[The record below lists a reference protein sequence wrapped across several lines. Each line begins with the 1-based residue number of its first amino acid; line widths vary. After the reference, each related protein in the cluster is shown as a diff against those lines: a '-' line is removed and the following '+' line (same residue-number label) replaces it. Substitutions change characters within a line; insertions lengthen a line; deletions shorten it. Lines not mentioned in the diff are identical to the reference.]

1 MKKTALLSGASAIA
15 LAASLASSPAQAF
28 DQSHW
33 SWNSYVMENIYGHIG
48 EWTNFVDPGWTQVE
62 RLQLSVG
69 NINAYTD
76 QSFSYAAGASNY
88 GMPIYINI
96 DQDNI
101 QAIYQR
107 NGDQVAANVDVDG
120 KDHGY
125 GWGWGHDKK
134 DGDQTITQVEANLAA
149 QGIYAPITVNVNI
162 PHYDYALM
170 DAKYDLGRIEG
181 SATAMANL
189 ASLSAD
195 VGARFHDTQVAFG
208 SFKTLNVYDNHS
220 MDTWDQFTYDAGA
233 IYTGNAGH
241 DAVLL
246 GALEAQY
253 GLIKKGYVNAY
264 ATADYVTNLAVQ
276 EDATAFG
283 NLHSV
288 SNTPAIGAE
297 RLYKNIVYSPSTVI
311 GDLSQFNFMDVTAVA
326 TSTGQKLYG
335 FKNLGAIDGA
345 VSKLT
350 ATAMGNMSSV
360 VNKVATPN

>member
-1 MKKTALLSGASAIA
+1 MKKSALLSGASAIA
-15 LAASLASSPAQAF
+15 LVASLASSPAQAF
-28 DQSHW
+28 DQTYW
-33 SWNSYVMENIYGHIG
+33 SWNSNVMENIYGHIG

-76 QSFSYAAGASNY
+76 QSFSYASGASGH

-96 DQDNI
+96 EQENS
-101 QAIYQR
+101 QKIYQF
-107 NGDQVAANVDVDG
+107 NGDQYASN
-120 KDHGY
+120 KDSSGY
-125 GWGWGHDKK
+125 DQGWGWGYNKK
-134 DGDQTITQVEANLAA
+134 DDGDQTITQIEANLAA
-149 QGIYAPITVNVNI
+149 QGIYAPITVNVNV

-170 DAKYDLGRIEG
+170 DAKYDLGRLEG

-233 IYTGNAGH
+233 IHTGNAGH
-241 DAVLL
+241 DAVFL

-253 GLIKKGYVNAY
+253 GLIKKGYVNAF

-297 RLYKNIVYSPSTVI
+297 RLYKNVVYSPSTVI

-326 TSTGQKLYG
+326 SSTGQKLYG